1 MSFSIEVRAATST
14 EIRQCEANAN
24 TEDGAAAI
32 YVDGEL
38 VAVTD
43 EYGTA
48 YLCAGSNAAPTK
60 DIVEIFTQAAMH
72 FYSQAAFSADV

>member
-1 MSFSIEVRAATST
+1 VSFSILVREATDA
-14 EIRQCEANAN
+14 EIQKCEANAS

-32 YVDGEL
+32 YVDGDL

-48 YLCAGSNAAPTK
+48 YLCAGSNATPTK